1 MSDCGEN
8 SAGER
13 ALLGGKQGLARR
25 VAAAPKLA
33 LETSL
38 WKLKFSRVRR
48 VNCFVVMQTPMGWG
62 PLNSEFAKD

>member
-8 SAGER
+8 SAGVR
-13 ALLGGKQGLARR
+13 ALLGGKQGLAWR

-48 VNCFVVMQTPMGWG
+48 VNCFAVMLTPMVCCGVG
-62 PLNSEFAKD
+62 AR